1 MKNLEKKL
9 RRQLRELGYCLKVST
24 AQSGGTPISIGNDL
38 GLYQISDGD
47 HIVAWYE
54 YNLTLKDVEAWI
66 NKRLQDDEW
75 LISGGDG
82 E

>member
-1 MKNLEKKL
+1 MA
-9 RRQLRELGYCLKVST
+9 G
-24 AQSGGTPISIGNDL
+24 
-38 GLYQISDGD
+38 
-47 HIVAWYE
+47 YE

>member
-9 RRQLRELGYCLKVST
+9 RRQLRELGYCLKVAT

-47 HIVAWYE
+47 HIVAGYE
-54 YNLTLKDVEAWI
+54 YNLTLKDVEEWI
-66 NKRLQDDEW
+66 NKRQQDNEW

>member
-9 RRQLRELGYCLKVST
+9 RRQLRELGYCLKVSA

-47 HIVAWYE
+47 HIVAGYE
-54 YNLTLKDVEAWI
+54 YNLTLKDGGAWI
-66 NKRLQDDEW
+66 NKRQQDDEW

>member
-1 MKNLEKKL
+1 MTNLEKKL
-9 RRQLRELGYCLKVST
+9 RRQLRELGYSLKVST
-24 AQSGGTPISIGNDL
+24 AKSKGTPISIGNDL

-47 HIVAWYE
+47 HIVAGYE

-66 NKRLQDDEW
+66 NKRQQDDEW
-75 LISGGDG
+75 MISGGNG

>member
-38 GLYQISDGD
+38 GLYQIADGD
-47 HIVAWYE
+47 HIVAGYE
-54 YNLTLKDVEAWI
+54 YDLTLKDVEAWI
-66 NKRLQDDEW
+66 YKRQQDDEW
-75 LISGGDG
+75 MFSGGDNW
-82 E
+82 

>member
-47 HIVAWYE
+47 HIVA
-54 YNLTLKDVEAWI
+54 
-66 NKRLQDDEW
+66 
-75 LISGGDG
+75 GDMSII
-82 E
+82 

>member
-47 HIVAWYE
+47 HIVAGYE
-54 YNLTLKDVEAWI
+54 YNLMLKDVEAWI
-66 NKRLQDDEW
+66 NKRQQDDEW

>member
-9 RRQLRELGYCLKVST
+9 RRQLREFGYCLKVSA

-47 HIVAWYE
+47 HIVAGYE

-66 NKRLQDDEW
+66 NKRQQDDEW